1 MTPNHFALLTCAAIE
16 TAFNQLPA
24 QAKSDYA
31 RQKSLHG
38 KVFCIQLSQL
48 NWPIYLVFAKQIQV
62 LSHYEGDVAVTV
74 RADVSTLYQLTE
86 GANLTELIK
95 QDKLSL
101 EGDIQLLQSLSHYLQ
116 NIHVDFAEPL
126 SRYIGDA
133 PTHKLVATTKQFNHD
148 IKLVLQKTR
157 SHISQLTTE
166 EYRLAPHKIEWLH
179 FRDNLDELVSQT
191 ERIEAK
197 IAQLRDQITQ

>member
-1 MTPNHFALLTCAAIE
+1 MRPNHFALLTCAAIE
-16 TAFNQLPA
+16 TAFDQLPA
-24 QAKSDYA
+24 QAKNDYA

-48 NWPIYLVFAKQIQV
+48 SWPIYLVFAKKIQV
-62 LSHYEGDVAVTV
+62 LSDYDAEVAVMV
-74 RADVSTLYQLTE
+74 KADLSTLYQLTE

-101 EGDIQLLQSLSHYLQ
+101 DGDIQLLQTLSHYLQ
-116 NIHVDFAEPL
+116 HIHFDLAEPL

-133 PTHKLVATTKQFNHD
+133 PTHKLVTSAKQFSVD
-148 IKLVLQKTR
+148 VKLVIQKTR

-179 FRDNLDELVSQT
+179 FRDNLDELISQT
-191 ERIEAK
+191 DAVEAK
-197 IAQLRDQITQ
+197 IAQLRDKITP

>member
-1 MTPNHFALLTCAAIE
+1 MMPNHFALLTCAAIE

-24 QAKSDYA
+24 QAKNDYA

-48 NWPIYLVFAKQIQV
+48 DWPLYLVFAKQIQV
-62 LSHYEGDVAVTV
+62 LNHYEGDVAVTV

-116 NIHVDFAEPL
+116 NIHIDFAEPL

-133 PTHKLVATTKQFNHD
+133 PTHRIVTSAKQFSHD
-148 IKLVLQKTR
+148 IKQVVQKTR

-197 IAQLRDQITQ
+197 IAKLRDQIIQ

>member
-1 MTPNHFALLTCAAIE
+1 MLPNHFALLTCAAIE
-16 TAFNQLPA
+16 TAFNQLPK
-24 QAKSDYA
+24 QAKDDYA

-48 NWPIYLVFAKQIQV
+48 SWPIYLVFAKQIQV
-62 LSHYEGDVAVTV
+62 LSFYDANVAVTV
-74 RADVSTLYQLTE
+74 KADLSTLYQLTE

-101 EGDIQLLQSLSHYLQ
+101 QGDIQLLQTLSHYLQ
-116 NIHVDFAEPL
+116 HIHFDFAEPL
-126 SRYIGDA
+126 SHYIGDA
-133 PTHKLVATTKQFNHD
+133 PTHKLVTTARQLSDDVKQV
-148 IKLVLQKTR
+148 IQKTR

-191 ERIEAK
+191 DAVETK
-197 IAQLRDQITQ
+197 IAQLRDQITP

>member
-1 MTPNHFALLTCAAIE
+1 MLPNHFALLTCAAIE
-16 TAFNQLPA
+16 TAFKQLPA
-24 QAKSDYA
+24 QAKDDYA
-31 RQKSLHG
+31 RLKSLHG

-48 NWPIYLVFAKQIQV
+48 SWPIYLVFAKQIQV
-62 LSHYEGDVAVTV
+62 LSNYDAEVAVTV
-74 RADVSTLYQLTE
+74 RADLSTLYQLTE

-101 EGDIQLLQSLSHYLQ
+101 EGDIQLLQTLSHYLQ
-116 NIHVDFAEPL
+116 HIHFDFAEPL

-133 PTHKLVATTKQFNHD
+133 PTHKLVTTAKQFSHD
-148 IKLVLQKTR
+148 VKQVMQKTR

-191 ERIEAK
+191 ERVEAQ
-197 IAQLRDQITQ
+197 IAKLREQITQ

>member
-1 MTPNHFALLTCAAIE
+1 MMPNHFALLTCAAIE

-48 NWPIYLVFAKQIQV
+48 NWPIYLVFSKQVQV
-62 LSHYEGDVAVTV
+62 LSHYEGDIAVTV
-74 RADVSTLYQLTE
+74 RADISTLYQLTE

-101 EGDIQLLQSLSHYLQ
+101 QGDIQLLQSLSHYLQ
-116 NIHVDFAEPL
+116 HIHVDFAEPL

-133 PTHKLVATTKQFNHD
+133 PTHKIVSGAKQFSHD
-148 IKLVLQKTR
+148 IKQVIHKTR

-191 ERIEAK
+191 DSIEAK
-197 IAQLRDQITQ
+197 IAQLRENITQ